1 VRHGDPRRVDAAPF
15 EKINLLRSQR
25 ATGRVGKDRYT
36 GPLVDDCRGFEH
48 LALRIEH
55 LVVAPADFA
64 DHPGSDTTIS
74 STFEHVALHDLGE
87 LDYLGLVNERRQML
101 SVKPARAADDVH
113 ARSRRCPRQ
122 RVQVV
127 VGVDCRQLADGVDSG
142 RVCQFQLARHLRFVL
157 ERFVG
162 IAPYRKVIL
171 NHVLVRQRDAQL

>member
-1 VRHGDPRRVDAAPF
+1 MGKQELPNKTGVEEPHKQLDARLVRQLIRIVDPIKTQLRTAPRDLELILERWVGVHVRHGDPRRVDAAPF

-87 LDYLGLVNERRQML
+87 LGDLGMVASRLAGTA
-101 SVKPARAADDVH
+101 ARAI
-113 ARSRRCPRQ
+113 R
-122 RVQVV
+122 
-127 VGVDCRQLADGVDSG
+127 
-142 RVCQFQLARHLRFVL
+142 
-157 ERFVG
+157 
-162 IAPYRKVIL
+162 
-171 NHVLVRQRDAQL
+171 